1 MSAFSEDIAA
11 QLQTRSQ
18 AEQIYDAL
26 KQALMTGDLKPG
38 EALTVSEVA
47 AHFSV
52 SAMPVREALLKLAG
66 EGLVANDRK
75 KAVRVPQMSLREL
88 REIGDTRCAVE
99 GLAVRRAVDNIGP
112 KDIKRIIAINDAVKK
127 AAADADLREYLRTNF
142 DFHFTI
148 YQRCNM
154 PVLLDIIQR
163 LLALVGPTLRRL
175 GVEGMFDTDENWH
188 DRVIKAL
195 RDGDG
200 EAAAAAICKDIE
212 SSVIYIESLETTP
225 SNDRAPLFEAS

>member
-1 MSAFSEDIAA
+1 MSAFNEYITA

-52 SAMPVREALLKLAG
+52 STMPVREALLKLAG
-66 EGLVANDRK
+66 EGLVVNDRK

-99 GLAVRRAVDNIGP
+99 GLAVRRAVDHIGP
-112 KDIKRIIAINDAVKK
+112 KDIKRITAINNTVKK
-127 AAADADLREYLRTNF
+127 AAADSDLREYLRTNF
-142 DFHFTI
+142 EFHFTI
-148 YQRCNM
+148 YQHCNM
-154 PVLLDIIQR
+154 PVLLEIIQR

-175 GVEGMFDTDENWH
+175 GVEGMFDAGENWH
-188 DRVIKAL
+188 DSVIEAL

-200 EAAAAAICKDIE
+200 DAAAAAICKDIE
-212 SSVIYIESLETTP
+212 SSVIYIENLETTP